1 MRKTTEASVKPDTAK
16 TEVLTLRVTK
26 PERQDLEQAANRRR
40 LTLSGYLARS
50 GLVVAK
56 HERDLLAVA

>member
-1 MRKTTEASVKPDTAK
+1 VKLDSQK
-16 TEVLTLRVTK
+16 SEVLTLRVTK
-26 PERQDLEQAANRRR
+26 LERQDLEQAAIRRR

-50 GLVVAK
+50 GLVVAH